1 MNKKILPEKKSDTA
15 IFAGGCFWCMQYSFD
30 KVKGVLSTTVGYT
43 GGSTKNP
50 TYEEVSSGSSG
61 HAEAIEVVFD
71 PSLVTYAELLDVF
84 WQNIDPTTPNRQFSD
99 AGTQYRTA
107 IFYQN
112 DGQKKAAIE
121 SKEKM
126 NKSGVFEKPIVTGI
140 VPAAAF
146 YKAEEYHQ
154 KYYEKNRL
162 RYKAYSSGSG
172 RESYLKKIW
181 GESADSKPVQ
191 SAQKKYAKPKKDA
204 VKKKLTPTQYKVT
217 QECATE
223 KPFDNEY
230 WNNKREGIY
239 VDIVSGE
246 PLFSST
252 DKFDSGTGWP
262 SFMRPINAAN
272 IVQKEDKSYGMSRT
286 EVKSKHG
293 DSHLGHLFND
303 GPAPTGLRYCI
314 NSASL
319 RFIPKENL
327 EKEGYGEYKKM
338 FKY

>member
-1 MNKKILPEKKSDTA
+1 MNRNNSPAKKTETA
-15 IFAGGCFWCMQYSFD
+15 VFAGGCFWCMQYAFD
-30 KVKGVLSTTVGYT
+30 KVKGVVSTAVGYT
-43 GGSTKNP
+43 GGTTKNP
-50 TYEEVSSGSSG
+50 TYEEVSSGISG
-61 HAEAIEVVFD
+61 HAEAIEIIFD
-71 PSLVTYAELLDVF
+71 PSVITYDELLDVF

-107 IFYQN
+107 IFYRN
-112 DGQKKAAIE
+112 DGQKKAAAAA
-121 SKEKM
+121 KEKL
-126 NKSGVFEKPIVTGI
+126 NQSGLFEKPIVTGI
-140 VPAAAF
+140 VPAATF

-172 RESYLKKIW
+172 RESYLKKKW
-181 GESADSKPVQ
+181 GDQTGPKSKQPVK
-191 SAQKKYAKPKKDA
+191 KKYAKPQKDE
-204 VKKKLTPTQYKVT
+204 VKKKLTSTQYKVT

-223 KPFDNEY
+223 NPFDNEY

-262 SFMRPINAAN
+262 SFMKPIDPAN
-272 IVQKEDKSYGMSRT
+272 IVQKEDKSYGMNRT

-303 GPAPTGLRYCI
+303 GPGPTGLRYCI

-319 RFIPKENL
+319 RFIPKGNL
-327 EKEGYGEYKKM
+327 EKEGYGEYKKL
-338 FKY
+338 FEK